1 MLWWVTCSTF
11 VFGHDAHP
19 NPLLSVRGSWVAQ
32 LLLRPFGFTVDCA
45 PHESQNYDLSIAM
58 KAATQAV
65 HGTDYTASQ
74 SAGLY
79 VELTP

>member
-1 MLWWVTCSTF
+1 M
-11 VFGHDAHP
+11 
-19 NPLLSVRGSWVAQ
+19 
-32 LLLRPFGFTVDCA
+32 LRPFGFTVDCA